1 MRNWQLQAAKAR
13 LSELVREAVRDGPQ
27 GITVH
32 GRDEV
37 VVLAR
42 TDYDRLV
49 DRNQSFVEIM
59 TASPQKGLPLDIERD
74 RSPARDLDL

>member
-49 DRNQSFVEIM
+49 DRNQSFVEFM
-59 TASPQKGLPLDIERD
+59 TASPLKGLPLDIERD